1 MSDPIPPERP
11 SVDIRAESAP
21 SPWQLATLESKR
33 IDDWLAIA
41 PDGTLTIFSGKV
53 ELGTGVQT
61 ALAQMVAEELDL
73 SLASVRVVMGDTART
88 PNEGLTVGSQTVQTI
103 WNGAR
108 LAAAAARQ
116 ALLAMAA
123 ERLEAPIADL
133 SVADGAVTSV
143 EDPRRRVTY
152 AELIGGKRFDLPV
165 PADTPVKSASAYLLV
180 GASARRLDLLAKFS
194 GMPSFVHDVRLPGML
209 HARVVRPPSPGA
221 MLDTLDESSVSDI
234 PTVRVVRLGNFVA
247 VVAEREEQAVR
258 AARQL
263 RVTWRETPSLPAFE
277 TLYETIRQQPATDE
291 IAQQQGDVDA
301 AWSGAKTVVSASYFQ
316 PFQAHATMG
325 PSCAVA
331 RFDDGGVTVWCQ
343 SQGVFSLRSALSQL
357 LALPVERVRVIFQE
371 GAGCYGHTGSDDAA
385 ADAAVLAREVGAP
398 VRVQWSR
405 EDEFA
410 WEPKTPAMVME
421 ARAGVDAQGRLIAWE
436 YGVWTPPHVGRPTGM
451 APQGRDLLAGQLL
464 QGVSPSSPRV
474 QIGGGRNA
482 LTDYTLPNAR
492 VTVHWLASSPLR
504 ISSFRSLGAFA
515 NVFANES
522 LMDEAALAAGVD
534 PVAFRLRHLDD
545 PRARDV
551 IEAAARQAGWGEPL
565 PHGIGRGIAFARY
578 ENTEAYV
585 AAVADVHVDPES
597 GVVRVRRLVVA
608 HDCGLI
614 INPDGIRNQ
623 IEGNAIQATS
633 RALKEEVRFDSTR
646 ITSLDW
652 ESYPILTFSETPDVE
667 CVLLDRPD
675 QPPVGA
681 GEATTTVIAPAIAN
695 AIAHG
700 AGIRLRQI
708 PFTPARVRQALV
720 EAGGAAGG

>member
-1 MSDPIPPERP
+1 MSDAVP
-11 SVDIRAESAP
+11 SGTPSADIRAESAQP
-21 SPWQLATLESKR
+21 RWQSAALDSMR
-33 IDDWLAIA
+33 IDDWLAFA

-73 SLASVRVVMGDTART
+73 PLASVRVVMGDTART
-88 PNEGLTVGSQTVQTI
+88 PNEGLTAGSQTVRTI

-116 ALLAMAA
+116 ALLTMAA
-123 ERLEAPIADL
+123 ERLEAPLADL
-133 SVADGAVTSV
+133 SVAGGAVTSV
-143 EDPRRRVTY
+143 EDARRRVTY
-152 AELIGGKRFDLPV
+152 AELVGGKRFDLPIPDDV
-165 PADTPVKSASAYLLV
+165 LVKPASAYQLIGV
-180 GASARRLDLLAKFS
+180 SAPRLDLMAKFS
-194 GMPSFVHDVRLPGML
+194 GAPSFVHDVRLPGML

-221 MLDTLDESSVSDI
+221 TLDTIDERSVADI
-234 PTVRVVRLGNFVA
+234 PSVRVVRLGNFVA
-247 VVAEREEQAVR
+247 VVAEHEEQAVR
-258 AARQL
+258 AARRL
-263 RVTWRETPSLPAFE
+263 HMTWRETPSLPAFDA
-277 TLYETIRQQPATDE
+277 LYETIRQQSATDE
-291 IAQQQGDVDA
+291 VVQQQGDVDA
-301 AWSGAKTVVSASYFQ
+301 AWRDAATVVSASYFQ

-331 RFDDGGVTVWCQ
+331 RFDEAGLTVWCQ
-343 SQGVFSLRSALSQL
+343 SQGVFALRSALAQL

-421 ARAGVDAQGRLIAWE
+421 ARAGLDAQGRLIAWD
-436 YGVWTPPHVGRPTGM
+436 YGVWTPSHVGRPTGM

-464 QGVSPSSPRV
+464 HGEPQPPRRM

-482 LTDYTLPNAR
+482 PTDYTMSNAR

-545 PRARDV
+545 PRARDTL
-551 IEAAARQAGWGEPL
+551 EAAARQAGWGEPQ
-565 PHGIGRGIAFARY
+565 PHGAGRGVAFARY
-578 ENTEAYV
+578 ENTEAYT
-585 AAVADVHVDPES
+585 AAVADVHVGTATGE
-597 GVVRVRRLVVA
+597 VRVRRLVVA
-608 HDCGLI
+608 HDCGLM
-614 INPDGIRNQ
+614 INPDGVRNQ
-623 IEGNAIQATS
+623 IEGAAIQATS
-633 RALKEEVRFDSTR
+633 RALKEEVRFDTTR
-646 ITSLDW
+646 LTSLDW
-652 ESYPILTFSETPDVE
+652 ESYPIMTFSETPDVE

-681 GEATTTVIAPAIAN
+681 GEAATTVIAPAIAN
-695 AIAHG
+695 AIANATG
-700 AGIRLRQI
+700 LRLRQM
-708 PFTPARVRQALV
+708 PFTPARVRQALA
-720 EAGGAAGG
+720 EAGRE